1 MWQLSVPDIEVYPI
15 QTPIPYQLH
24 IEVLST
30 SKKGAPPTVSASSL
44 VGIEMSVVRNVDII
58 AHTKRR
64 LLAPESVANIGTFGV
79 SSTSPH
85 NRMKPDGVEAPWL
98 PIYDDDKHPTGTW
111 RQEYT
116 IHSTFLLKCPPT
128 TRYQTVTTEVSCGGF
143 SEHSV
148 GLNAPCQYF
157 ALLKIHGTGMGKDSS
172 ITVPLSV
179 VSNLCRD
186 A

>member
-1 MWQLSVPDIEVYPI
+1 MMWQLSVPDIEVYPI

-64 LLAPESVANIGTFGV
+64 LLAPEDRKSTRLN
-79 SSTSPH
+79 SSHSGES
-85 NRMKPDGVEAPWL
+85 RMP
-98 PIYDDDKHPTGTW
+98 
-111 RQEYT
+111 
-116 IHSTFLLKCPPT
+116 
-128 TRYQTVTTEVSCGGF
+128 
-143 SEHSV
+143 
-148 GLNAPCQYF
+148 
-157 ALLKIHGTGMGKDSS
+157 SS
-172 ITVPLSV
+172 
-179 VSNLCRD
+179 